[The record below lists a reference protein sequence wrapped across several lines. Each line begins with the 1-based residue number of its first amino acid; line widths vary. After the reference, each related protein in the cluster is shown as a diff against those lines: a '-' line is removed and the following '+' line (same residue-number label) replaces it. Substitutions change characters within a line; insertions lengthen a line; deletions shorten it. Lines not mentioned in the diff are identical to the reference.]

1 MSKVNNEIAVQD
13 RKEFGKC
20 ASRRSRKSGMIPAV
34 IYSKGKEA
42 KAIMVDADAWKVL
55 AGHHVQ
61 MVTLVDGAN
70 KTAALVKE
78 VQFNHLKNYVQHID
92 FLEVDLNADVT
103 ALVPVHAHGD
113 CLGVSRGGILEFELH
128 EIEVVCHPDHLP
140 EFIAAEVTS
149 LDVGDSLHVKDLAI
163 RKRLWPMSSVR
174 RKRPKLRPKRRPNRK
189 PSRRRNPKPKRR
201 SKLCGMTE
209 SGDEQL

>member
-70 KTAALVKE
+70 KTAALAKE

-149 LDVGDSLHVKDLAI
+149 LDVGDSLHVKDLAM
-163 RKRLWPMSSVR
+163 PEGVR
-174 RKRPKLRPKRRPNRK
+174 TDLDPEAVVAHVVRPKEEAEAPAEAAAEPEAIKEKK
-189 PSRRRNPKPKRR
+189 PEAEAKK
-201 SKLCGMTE
+201 
-209 SGDEQL
+209 

>member
-55 AGHHVQ
+55 VGHHVQ

-149 LDVGDSLHVKDLAI
+149 LDVGDSLHVKDLAM
-163 RKRLWPMSSVR
+163 PEGVR
-174 RKRPKLRPKRRPNRK
+174 TDLDPEAVVAHVVRPKEEAEAPAEAAAEPEAIKEKK
-189 PSRRRNPKPKRR
+189 PEAEAKK
-201 SKLCGMTE
+201 
-209 SGDEQL
+209 